1 MEFVGDFQY
10 RRSDIIGHG
19 AFAVVFRGSSRLVSQ
34 SVYFDKLPNRLAK
47 LLLSCSLEEY
57 SRSHLALT
65 PPTLLTNNLLSHLTE
80 PTLVL
85 TPLTVYYL
93 ANQYAYQ
100 ARRQVISRESKSG
113 PSNKITSGSTECR
126 GII

>member
-1 MEFVGDFQY
+1 MIVYNYDADLEVSDTCV
-10 RRSDIIGHG
+10 RSSLLSW
-19 AFAVVFRGSSRLVSQ
+19 VE
-34 SVYFDKLPNRLAK
+34 

-85 TPLTVYYL
+85 TPLTVL

-100 ARRQVISRESKSG
+100 ARHQVISRESKSG